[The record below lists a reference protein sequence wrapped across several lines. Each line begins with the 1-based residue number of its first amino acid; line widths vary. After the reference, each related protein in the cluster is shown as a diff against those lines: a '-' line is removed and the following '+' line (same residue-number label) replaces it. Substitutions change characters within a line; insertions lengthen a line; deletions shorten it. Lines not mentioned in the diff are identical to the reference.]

1 MWDFA
6 FIAISFRNCTFKVKT
21 KSNIKDLFRQK
32 YPITMFIVILHQEVK
47 SVASKINVEEIDAVE
62 LSGDDEDDEPK

>member
-1 MWDFA
+1 
-6 FIAISFRNCTFKVKT
+6 
-21 KSNIKDLFRQK
+21 
-32 YPITMFIVILHQEVK
+32 MFIVILHQEVK